1 MTKGII
7 NIKEYIDKGY
17 SEDHSTIIIPKDNSD
32 FDFPINKYKII
43 GHAYKYSTDK
53 IKYWDVSS
61 YEILKFN
68 QESNN
73 FEKYIEF
80 GRNYRLM
87 KEDMF
92 VYCIQNNKE
101 YIITSSDY
109 QYITIINLT
118 DKEINSYS
126 YGNPDK
132 GYGFCPVSIQYFQ
145 NKDNNLSNEL
155 KVYGCFW
162 GAPYETLIIKNV
174 DLNDL
179 SNSYNIK
186 NNDILRIEDE
196 SEEIY
201 NIEDILTDDELTKY
215 ELFNIDEGMIYNTIK
230 AIKDNQYFNSS
241 KDKKEYF
248 NNIIIKALLYY
259 FDNVL

>member
-7 NIKEYIDKGY
+7 DIKEYIDKGY
-17 SEDHSTIIIPKDNSD
+17 REDHSTIIIPKDNSD

-73 FEKYIEF
+73 FEKYVEF

-118 DKEINSYS
+118 DKKINSYS
-126 YGNPDK
+126 YGDPDK

-145 NKDNNLSNEL
+145 NNDNNLSNEL

-174 DLNDL
+174 DLNNL
-179 SNSYNIK
+179 SNSYNIQ
-186 NNDILRIEDE
+186 NEDILRIYDE
-196 SEEIY
+196 EEIC
-201 NIEDILTDDELTKY
+201 IEDIFTDNELKKFMSLKIPS
-215 ELFNIDEGMIYNTIK
+215 EMIYNTIMM
-230 AIKDNQYFNSS
+230 IKDNRYSNLS
-241 KDKKEYF
+241 KSEKEYF
-248 NNIIIKALLYY
+248 DTIIFK
-259 FDNVL
+259 VLIEYGL

>member
-43 GHAYKYSTDK
+43 GHLYKYSTDK

-87 KEDMF
+87 EEDMF

-126 YGNPDK
+126 YGDPDK
-132 GYGFCPVSIQYFQ
+132 GFGFCPVSIQYFQ
-145 NKDNNLSNEL
+145 NNDNNLDNEL

-162 GAPYETLIIKNV
+162 GCPYETLIIKNI
-174 DLNDL
+174 DFNNF
-179 SNSYNIK
+179 SKFYNIK
-186 NNDILRIEDE
+186 NENILRLPDNE
-196 SEEIY
+196 EEIY
-201 NIEDILTDDELTKY
+201 NIEDILTDDELEKY
-215 ELFNIDEGMIYNTIK
+215 DLLKLDEKMIYNTIK
-230 AIKDNQYFNSS
+230 VIKENKYSNLS
-241 KDKKEYF
+241 KYEKEYF
-248 NNIIIKALLYY
+248 DNIILKALVYY
-259 FDNVL
+259 FDYVI